1 MIVSNNISSRGM
13 NTFGIEVNFSTVISV
28 EHRDDLFALAP
39 YLENREVSILGGG
52 SNVLLTQDI
61 PKPVLLIRT
70 KGKQVVLERETYDLV
85 KVEAG
90 ENWHNLVLWAV
101 EKGYGGIENLAL
113 IPGRCGAGPMQ
124 NIGAYGV
131 EIKDVLHSVSAYNL
145 EDGRIYTFHNTECG
159 FGYRTSHFKTKW
171 KDKFIILDIV
181 LKLTKPGHHITN
193 LSYGAIAQTLDEK
206 GVIQA
211 GIKDIANAVIAIRQA
226 KLPDPVEVGNAGSFF
241 KNPVVD
247 NSVLNAIQKVQ
258 PEVPHYPVDDSRV
271 KLPAGWLI
279 DQCGWKGKQ
288 VGQTGTYKNQALVL
302 VNHGSASGSEVYALS
317 EEIQQSVLKRYDILL
332 EREVNVW

>member
-13 NTFGIEVNFSTVISV
+13 NTFGIDVNLSTVISL
-28 EHRDDLFALAP
+28 EHRDDLVALAP
-39 YLENREVSILGGG
+39 YLQEKEVSILGGG

-61 PKPVLLIRT
+61 RQPVLLVNT
-70 KGKQVVLERETYDLV
+70 QGKQVVLERETYDLI

-90 ENWHNLVLWAV
+90 EKWHNLVLWAV
-101 EKGYGGIENLAL
+101 EQGYGGIENLAL
-113 IPGRCGAGPMQ
+113 IPGKCGAGPMQ

-145 EDGRIYTFHNTECG
+145 REGKIYNFHNTECG

-171 KDKFIILDIV
+171 KDQFIILDII
-181 LKLTKPGHHITN
+181 LRLTKPGHHLTN
-193 LSYGAIAQTLDEK
+193 LSYGAIAQTLNEK
-206 GVIQA
+206 GVKDA
-211 GIKDIANAVIAIRQA
+211 GIKEVAETVIAIRQA
-226 KLPDPVEVGNAGSFF
+226 KLPNPSEVGNAGSFF

-247 NSVLNAIQKVQ
+247 KSILKTIQKAQ
-258 PEVPHYPVDDSRV
+258 PEAPHYPVDDSRV

-317 EEIQQSVLKRYDILL
+317 EEIQQSVHRRYNILL